1 VFFAEHSAAE
11 LLGQF
16 LHFLEYTVLAFL
28 VYRALNFTF
37 PSTLSYSS
45 NLKGFFNFFGLNSF
59 RRTPDALIGAT
70 AQHLNTY
77 FSIFIA
83 SLFAFSDEIHQLFVP
98 GRAFQL
104 IDLIIDFIGIL
115 FGVFLYT
122 RLKIEP
128 QRHEDSIPPG

>member
-1 VFFAEHSAAE
+1 VYKNIIKSWLPVLLWAAIIFFFSAAE

-16 LHFLEYTVLAFL
+16 LHFLEYAVLVFLLARAFYKTASTQSIYTV
-28 VYRALNFTF
+28 
-37 PSTLSYSS
+37 
-45 NLKGFFNFFGLNSF
+45 
-59 RRTPDALIGAT
+59 I
-70 AQHLNTY
+70 
-77 FSIFIA
+77 IA